1 MGALVNRPLAGDM
14 FAKSFQPEKQL
25 SQKTKNKLSEAIRN
39 SKQVKSVVNECI
51 NEFKT
56 NRDTYC
62 SKDIEFTGHS
72 DLHLS
77 VGKAKVEV
85 QVVQIE
91 DKYWADVTVTDT
103 YDFDEF
109 RKDISFG
116 SIMNNIGF
124 YIQNQNI
131 LVPYEWDVNYAVLV
145 E

>member
-25 SQKTKNKLSEAIRN
+25 SQKTTNKLSEAIRN

-72 DLHLS
+72 DLHLA

-103 YDFDEF
+103 YDFNKKEGF
-109 RKDISFG
+109 SIGDIL
-116 SIMNNIGF
+116 NNLGLYF
-124 YIQNQNI
+124 QNQDL
-131 LVPYEWDVNYAVLV
+131 LVPYKWDVNYALLV